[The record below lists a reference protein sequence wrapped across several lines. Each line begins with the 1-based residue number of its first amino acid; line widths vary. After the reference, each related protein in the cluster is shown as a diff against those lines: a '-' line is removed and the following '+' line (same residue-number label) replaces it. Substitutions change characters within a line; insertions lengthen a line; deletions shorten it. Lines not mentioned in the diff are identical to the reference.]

1 MKRNIRVIQYGIG
14 TTGLEMTTLIFEKKG
29 TEIVG
34 AISQSR
40 NVGRDLGEVIGLDRP
55 MGVKISNDADAVL
68 SSVKADV
75 VLHATV
81 SYLPDAWIQIKK
93 VIEAG
98 MSVITIAGRMV
109 YPPPTLAREV
119 DVLAKAKGVTVL
131 SVGVNPGFS
140 LEILP
145 LFLSGICRNITR
157 IKVRRVVDLSKIR
170 ASFLRK
176 VGIGM
181 TENEFY
187 EARAGGSILF
197 LEGFAGE
204 ESMTMISDCFGWDLD
219 MKLVAVKP
227 VLATERIEAKN
238 LTLEAGMV
246 RAYSVGRSG
255 TQDGREFIRY
265 EVECGLGMDCEAKN
279 IISIEGDPNITETLV
294 VEGASGTAPLVVN
307 NIPNV
312 LNAKPGLVTL
322 KDLPL
327 AACLSRDP
335 RDLIVNGTGLEEF

>member
-1 MKRNIRVIQYGIG
+1 MKRNIRVIQYGVG
-14 TTGLEMTTLIFEKKG
+14 TTGLEMTTLILEKKG
-29 TEIVG
+29 IEIVG
-34 AISQSR
+34 AIAQSR
-40 NVGRDLGEVIGLDRP
+40 NIGKDLGELIGLDRAL
-55 MGVKISNDADAVL
+55 GVRVSNDADAVL

-81 SYLPDAWIQIKK
+81 SYLPDAWAQIKK

-98 MSVITIAGRMV
+98 MNVITMAGRMV
-109 YPPPTLAREV
+109 YPPSTLAREV
-119 DVLAKAKGVTVL
+119 DALAKARGVTVL

-181 TENEFY
+181 TESEFY
-187 EARAGGSILF
+187 EARAAGAILF

-219 MKLVAVKP
+219 TKQVVVKP
-227 VLATERIEAKN
+227 VMAKERIEAKN
-238 LTLEAGMV
+238 LALEAGRV
-246 RAYSVGRSG
+246 RAYSVERSG
-255 TQDGREFIRY
+255 TRDGREYIRY
-265 EVECGLGMDCEAKN
+265 EVECGLGMDGEARN
-279 IISIEGDPNITETLV
+279 IISIEGDTNITETLSI
-294 VEGASGTAPLVVN
+294 EGASGTAPLVVN

-312 LNAKPGLVTL
+312 LNANPGLLTL

-327 AACLSRDP
+327 APCLMRDP
-335 RDLIVNGTGLEEF
+335 RDFIRGTQFE